1 MERSSRVFTGTALDL
16 DLAAQVHE
24 EGAIGHVDDGDA
36 LDAADTVGDP
46 LAVGLV
52 AGLEA
57 DVAGD
62 LAPGLDDVDGA
73 DVAAFGADGG
83 RHLAE
88 HTGGVDDAD
97 PNGEAVAGYRRI
109 GHESLHA

>member
-1 MERSSRVFTGTALDL
+1 
-16 DLAAQVHE
+16 VHE
-24 EGAIGHVDDGDA
+24 ESAVGDVDDRDA
-36 LDAADTVGDP
+36 LDAADTLGDA

-62 LAPGLDDVDGA
+62 LPPYLDDVDSA
-73 DVAAFGADGG
+73 DVAALGADGG

-88 HTGGVDDAD
+88 HAGLVEDAD
-97 PNGEAVAGYRRI
+97 PDDEAVAGYRRI
-109 GHESLHA
+109 AHESLHG